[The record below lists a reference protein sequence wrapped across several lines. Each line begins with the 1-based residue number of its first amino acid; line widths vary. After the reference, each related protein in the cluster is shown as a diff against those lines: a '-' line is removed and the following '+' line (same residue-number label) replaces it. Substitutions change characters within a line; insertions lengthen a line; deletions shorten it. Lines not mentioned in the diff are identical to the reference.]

1 MLKVAVTGGIGS
13 GKSAV
18 GEILEELG
26 AVIIDSDELART
38 VIERGNSGYDQV
50 LAAFGD
56 EVLTSGEIDRAKL
69 AGLVFSDPELRKKL
83 EGIIHPLVREAA
95 EEIMKSAPSGSVVVN
110 EIPLLFETNG
120 AKRFDFVIAVQTPM
134 ELRIERLSQRGMKL
148 YEIEKRIAV
157 QASDQER
164 ASIANVIVVNDGS
177 LDQLRS
183 KVEELWFTQLQ
194 PKAGS

>member
-26 AVIIDSDELART
+26 AVIVDADELART
-38 VIERGNSGYDQV
+38 VVERGNSGYDQV
-50 LAAFGD
+50 IATFGD

-69 AGLVFSDPELRKKL
+69 ADLVFSDPELRKKL

-164 ASIANVIVVNDGS
+164 ASIADVIVVNDGS

>member
-1 MLKVAVTGGIGS
+1 
-13 GKSAV
+13 
-18 GEILEELG
+18 
-26 AVIIDSDELART
+26 VIAT
-38 VIERGNSGYDQV
+38 
-50 LAAFGD
+50 FGD

-69 AGLVFSDPELRKKL
+69 ADLVFSDPELRKKL

-148 YEIEKRIAV
+148 YEIEKRIAA

>member
-26 AVIIDSDELART
+26 AVIVDADELART

-148 YEIEKRIAV
+148 YEIEKRIAA

>member
-26 AVIIDSDELART
+26 AVIVDADELART
-38 VIERGNSGYDQV
+38 VVERGNSGYDQV
-50 LAAFGD
+50 IATFGD

-164 ASIANVIVVNDGS
+164 ASIADVIVVNDGS

>member
-26 AVIIDSDELART
+26 AVIVDADELART
-38 VIERGNSGYDQV
+38 VVERGNSGYDQV
-50 LAAFGD
+50 IATFGD

-148 YEIEKRIAV
+148 YEIEKRIAA

>member
-26 AVIIDSDELART
+26 AVIVDADELART
-38 VIERGNSGYDQV
+38 VVERGNSGYDQV
-50 LAAFGD
+50 IATFGD

-69 AGLVFSDPELRKKL
+69 ADLVFSDPELRKKL

-148 YEIEKRIAV
+148 YEIEKRIAA

-183 KVEELWFTQLQ
+183 KVEELWFTQLK

>member
-1 MLKVAVTGGIGS
+1 VLKVAVTGGIGS

-26 AVIIDSDELART
+26 AVIVDADELART

-56 EVLTSGEIDRAKL
+56 EILTSGEIDRAKL

>member
-18 GEILEELG
+18 GAILEELG
-26 AVIIDSDELART
+26 AVIVDADELART

-56 EVLTSGEIDRAKL
+56 EILTSGEIDRAKL

-164 ASIANVIVVNDGS
+164 ASIADVIVVNDGS

>member
-26 AVIIDSDELART
+26 AVIVDADELART

-69 AGLVFSDPELRKKL
+69 ADLVFSDPELRKKL

-148 YEIEKRIAV
+148 YEIEKRIAA

>member
-26 AVIIDSDELART
+26 AVIVDADELART
-38 VIERGNSGYDQV
+38 VVERGNSGYDQV
-50 LAAFGD
+50 IATFGD

>member
-26 AVIIDSDELART
+26 AVIVDADELART
-38 VIERGNSGYDQV
+38 VVERGNSGYDQV
-50 LAAFGD
+50 IATFGD

-69 AGLVFSDPELRKKL
+69 AELVFSDPELRKKL

-148 YEIEKRIAV
+148 YEIEKRIAA

-183 KVEELWFTQLQ
+183 KVEEVWFTQLQ

>member
-1 MLKVAVTGGIGS
+1 VLKVAVTGGIGS

-26 AVIIDSDELART
+26 AVIVDADELART
-38 VIERGNSGYDQV
+38 VVERGNSGYDQV
-50 LAAFGD
+50 IATFGD

-69 AGLVFSDPELRKKL
+69 ADLVFSDPELRKKL

-148 YEIEKRIAV
+148 YEIEKRIAA

-164 ASIANVIVVNDGS
+164 ASIADVIVVNDGS

>member
-26 AVIIDSDELART
+26 AVIVDADELART
-38 VIERGNSGYDQV
+38 VVERGNSGYGQV
-50 LAAFGD
+50 IATFGD

-69 AGLVFSDPELRKKL
+69 ADLVFSDPELRKKL

-148 YEIEKRIAV
+148 YEIEKRIAA

>member
-26 AVIIDSDELART
+26 AVIVDADELART
-38 VIERGNSGYDQV
+38 VVERGNSGYDQV
-50 LAAFGD
+50 IATFGD

-69 AGLVFSDPELRKKL
+69 ADLVFSDPELRKKL

-148 YEIEKRIAV
+148 YEIEKRIAA

>member
-1 MLKVAVTGGIGS
+1 VLKVAVTGGIGS

-26 AVIIDSDELART
+26 AVIVDADELART
-38 VIERGNSGYDQV
+38 VVERGNSGYDQV
-50 LAAFGD
+50 IATFGD

-69 AGLVFSDPELRKKL
+69 ADLVFSDPELRKKL

-148 YEIEKRIAV
+148 YEIEKRIAA

>member
-1 MLKVAVTGGIGS
+1 VLKVAVTGGIGS

-26 AVIIDSDELART
+26 AVIVDADELART
-38 VIERGNSGYDQV
+38 VIERGDSGYDQV

-56 EVLTSGEIDRAKL
+56 EILTSGEIDRAKL

-164 ASIANVIVVNDGS
+164 ASIADVIVVNDGS

>member
-26 AVIIDSDELART
+26 AVIVDADELART

-56 EVLTSGEIDRAKL
+56 EILTSGEIDRAKL

-148 YEIEKRIAV
+148 YEIEKRIAA

>member
-1 MLKVAVTGGIGS
+1 VLKVAVTGGIGS

-26 AVIIDSDELART
+26 AVIVDADELART

>member
-26 AVIIDSDELART
+26 AVIVDADELART
-38 VIERGNSGYDQV
+38 VVERGNSGYDQV
-50 LAAFGD
+50 IATFGD

-69 AGLVFSDPELRKKL
+69 ADLVFSDPELRKKL

>member
-26 AVIIDSDELART
+26 AVIVDADELART

-164 ASIANVIVVNDGS
+164 ASIANEIVVNDGS

>member
-26 AVIIDSDELART
+26 AVIVDADELART

-83 EGIIHPLVREAA
+83 ESIIHPLVREAA

-183 KVEELWFTQLQ
+183 KVEELWFTQLK

>member
-1 MLKVAVTGGIGS
+1 VLKVAVTGGIGS

-26 AVIIDSDELART
+26 AVIVDADELART
-38 VIERGNSGYDQV
+38 VVERGNSGYDQV
-50 LAAFGD
+50 IATFGD
-56 EVLTSGEIDRAKL
+56 EILTSGEIDRAKL

>member
-1 MLKVAVTGGIGS
+1 VLKVAVTGGIGS

-26 AVIIDSDELART
+26 AVIVDADELART

-56 EVLTSGEIDRAKL
+56 EILTSGEIDRAKL

-164 ASIANVIVVNDGS
+164 ASIADVIVVNDGS

>member
-26 AVIIDSDELART
+26 AVIVDADELART

>member
-26 AVIIDSDELART
+26 AVIVDADELART

-50 LAAFGD
+50 IATFGD

>member
-26 AVIIDSDELART
+26 AVIVDADELART
-38 VIERGNSGYDQV
+38 VIERGNLGYDQV

-69 AGLVFSDPELRKKL
+69 ADLVFSDPELRKKL

>member
-1 MLKVAVTGGIGS
+1 VLKVAVTGGIGS

-18 GEILEELG
+18 GDILEELG
-26 AVIIDSDELART
+26 AVIVDADELART

-95 EEIMKSAPSGSVVVN
+95 EEIMKSAPSVSVVVN

>member
-1 MLKVAVTGGIGS
+1 VLKVAVTGGIGS

-26 AVIIDSDELART
+26 AVIVDADELART
-38 VIERGNSGYDQV
+38 VVERGNSGYDQV
-50 LAAFGD
+50 IATFGD

-69 AGLVFSDPELRKKL
+69 ADLVFSDPELRKKL

-164 ASIANVIVVNDGS
+164 ASIADVIVVNDGS